1 MNVMWNLVDRFVE
14 QDKYFED
21 AKKWEDFHCKLSAEE
36 GLDAWYRVFN
46 RIAGFFPDWDVQIA
60 SEAPGRSYFSGIFRA
75 LNDSTHLH
83 CDIAPYDSHTEDWII
98 NSVEY
103 QIVFN
108 LYLAPVKDG
117 RTVSCLTCSSLQLHL
132 VLYGLTGVYR
142 SYTTFSGHRM
152 HSSNATQTVTDIT
165 MTWYLVRVRSIANRP
180 SGHSACSTHETC
192 TRWKP

>member
-1 MNVMWNLVDRFVE
+1 
-14 QDKYFED
+14 
-21 AKKWEDFHCKLSAEE
+21 
-36 GLDAWYRVFN
+36 VFN
-46 RIAGFFPDWDVQIA
+46 RISGCFPDWDVQVA
-60 SEAPGRSYFSGIFRA
+60 SEGPGRKYFSGIFRA

-83 CDIAPYDSHTEDWII
+83 CDFAPYDSHTEDWII